1 MLNSRL
7 CVTGLVAQAA
17 RRSAATHR
25 RRMAA
30 DGAKRLPLHQGL
42 FFRDLSSFRN
52 DFPAHQADFVLNNRE
67 RRARIIIQGKDMN
80 TGKLGS
86 RLLAL
91 FLLLNSVAAFAGLG
105 VWTTNGP
112 EGGPIRS
119 IAVDPNN
126 PSILYVGTVG
136 AEHGGGGVF
145 KSINKGLTWTPVN
158 NGLTFMEV

>member
-30 DGAKRLPLHQGL
+30 DGAKRLPL
-42 FFRDLSSFRN
+42 FRPIR
-52 DFPAHQADFVLNNRE
+52 ADFVLNNRE

-126 PSILYVGTVG
+126 PSILYVGTDG

-145 KSINKGLTWTPVN
+145 KSINKGLT
-158 NGLTFMEV
+158 FMEVSSIVATRLFLFGTFLLRGQPARGH

>member
-1 MLNSRL
+1 
-7 CVTGLVAQAA
+7 
-17 RRSAATHR
+17 
-25 RRMAA
+25 
-30 DGAKRLPLHQGL
+30 
-42 FFRDLSSFRN
+42 
-52 DFPAHQADFVLNNRE
+52 
-67 RRARIIIQGKDMN
+67 MN

-126 PSILYVGTVG
+126 PSILYVGTDS
-136 AEHGGGGVF
+136 AEHGGGVF
-145 KSINKGLTWTPVN
+145 KSITSTASSCSLPVI
-158 NGLTFMEV
+158 